1 MKAKKIQKTYLNLK
15 NERIKTMLIKIII
28 MLLTIIASA
37 LMALSL
43 RKDKEKYLYIGT
55 ALFTLI
61 FIASPFI

>member
-1 MKAKKIQKTYLNLK
+1 
-15 NERIKTMLIKIII
+15 MLIKIII
-28 MLLTIIASA
+28 ILLTIIASV

-61 FIASPFI
+61 FIVSPFI

>member
-1 MKAKKIQKTYLNLK
+1 
-15 NERIKTMLIKIII
+15 MLVKIII
-28 MLLTIIASA
+28 MLLTIVATL

-61 FIASPFI
+61 FIVSPFI

>member
-1 MKAKKIQKTYLNLK
+1 
-15 NERIKTMLIKIII
+15 MLIKIII

-37 LMALSL
+37 LMSLSL

-61 FIASPFI
+61 FIVGPFI

>member
-1 MKAKKIQKTYLNLK
+1 MKVKKIQKTYLNLK

-28 MLLTIIASA
+28 MLLTIIASV

-43 RKDKEKYLYIGT
+43 RKDKEKYFYSGT

-61 FIASPFI
+61 FMISPFI